1 MTLNEIVQVF
11 VNGEK
16 AEVKRLLSNRVIMTE
31 SKLRMVGELLS
42 DYPEVEVAFNPMSMA
57 NEYLVS
63 RNGNYMGSQFYWKDG
78 HYDAQG
84 VHSLYDEYGRELS
97 A

>member
-11 VNGEK
+11 VSGEK
-16 AEVKRLLSNRVIMTE
+16 AEVKQLLSNRVLMTE

-42 DYPEVEVAFNPMSMA
+42 DYPEVEIEFHPMSQT
-57 NEYLVS
+57 NEYMVR
-63 RNGNYMGSQFYWKDG
+63 RNGNFMGSQFYWREG
-78 HYDAQG
+78 EYGANG
-84 VHSLYDEYGRELS
+84 VHSLYDEYGREW

>member
-11 VNGEK
+11 VSGEK
-16 AEVKRLLSNRVIMTE
+16 AEVKRLLSNRVLMTE

-42 DYPEVEVAFNPMSMA
+42 DYPEVEIAFNPMSEA
-57 NEYLVS
+57 NEYIV
-63 RNGNYMGSQFYWKDG
+63 RRDGNYMGSQFYWKNG
-78 HYDAQG
+78 YYDARG
-84 VHSLYDEYGRELS
+84 IHSLYDEYGREW